1 MFEKR
6 TVADYV
12 ASAGLCLLAL
22 AAIDGSIKLFEYFTA
37 ISLWM
42 TCGTIGLLLLVVVNV
57 AVSIFETDS
66 PLRRGARRVAVWYKL
81 RLRKRDA
88 AQGDLPLS
96 NDAGLTAM
104 R

>member
-6 TVADYV
+6 TIADYV
-12 ASAGLCLLAL
+12 VSAGLCLLAL
-22 AAIDGSIKLFEYFTA
+22 AAIDGSIKLFEHFTG

-57 AVSIFETDS
+57 ALSIFEKDA
-66 PLRRGARRVAVWYKL
+66 PLRRGLRRLTVWYKL

-88 AQGDLPLS
+88 AHGDLPLG
-96 NDAGLTAM
+96 NDSGLAAM